1 MDYCLTYFS
10 SAVSSTTEPVIIEIV
25 NLSREK
31 NARLDITGVLLY
43 INGRIV
49 QVLEGQQQAVE
60 NLYESIKADPR
71 HTDVR
76 TVISQPIGQRLFS
89 HWSMGY
95 ETMTTQ
101 QYEEVGDI
109 IATNSQGDGFL
120 MDADQSVIV
129 RMLKGFFDLNS
140 RRRVS

>member
-10 SAVSSTTEPVIIEIV
+10 SAVSSTTEPVIVEIV

-31 NARLDITGVLLY
+31 NARLGITGVLLY

-76 TVISQPIGQRLFS
+76 TVISQPITKRSFS
-89 HWSMGY
+89 HWYMGY
-95 ETMTTQ
+95 ETLTTR
-101 QYEEVGDI
+101 QYEEVQDI
-109 IATNSQGDGFL
+109 IPVDLQDESLG
-120 MDADQSVIV
+120 DADQPVIV

-140 RRRVS
+140 RRRMS